1 MLSLGYRGNRRQR
14 GMAIMVRI
22 GTVWD
27 RTVDVLKGRANILV
41 PIAAMSLFLPSVVN
55 TALAAFGPK
64 GAGAVAL
71 LGAALALAV
80 LLANIWGQLAM
91 LAVATHPATTRADA
105 GRQATARLL
114 PALGV
119 ILAMAV
125 LFALALVPPIV
136 AVMNAGIDLTRGTVA
151 VQSLPAG
158 VSGFIGL
165 YSLVLLVVAFVLG
178 ARLILLNPVI
188 LNERRGLGAV
198 MRSVRLTRGLTLKII
213 GVMILFA
220 IVLLVPMMAIQAI
233 VGLVARLILGPD
245 ALPAIG
251 FLAGVAGAAVTSLFS
266 VVAAAFTAQ
275 LYVAVADDRTG

>member
-1 MLSLGYRGNRRQR
+1 
-14 GMAIMVRI
+14 MVRI

-27 RTVDVLKGRANILV
+27 CTVEVLKGRANILV
-41 PIAAMSLFLPSVVN
+41 PIAVASLFLPSVAN
-55 TALAAFGPK
+55 TALAAFGPTGS
-64 GAGAVAL
+64 GAIAL
-71 LGAALALAV
+71 LGVAVALAV

-125 LFALALVPPIV
+125 LFALALVPPVV
-136 AVMNAGIDLTRGTVA
+136 AMMNAGIDLTRGNVA

-165 YSLVLLVVAFVLG
+165 YSMVLVVVAFVVG

-198 MRSVRLTRGLTLKII
+198 MRSFRLTRGLTLKII

-220 IVLLVPMMAIQAI
+220 IVLLVPMLAVQTA
-233 VGLVARLILGPD
+233 VGLIARLILGAD
-245 ALPAIG
+245 ALPTIG
-251 FLAGVAGAAVTSLFS
+251 FLAGVASAAVTSLFS

-275 LYVAVADDRTG
+275 LYVAVVDDREG

>member
-1 MLSLGYRGNRRQR
+1 
-14 GMAIMVRI
+14 MVRI

-27 RTVDVLKGRANILV
+27 RTVDVLRGRLGILI
-41 PIAAMSLFLPSVVN
+41 PIAAVSLFLPSVLN
-55 TALAAFGPK
+55 TALAAFGP
-64 GAGAVAL
+64 AGTGGMAI
-71 LGAALALAV
+71 LGAIIALAV

-119 ILAMAV
+119 IIAMAV
-125 LFALALVPPIV
+125 LFALALVPVV
-136 AVMNAGIDLTRGTVA
+136 AVMMGAGVDLTRGNVA
-151 VQSLPAG
+151 VQTLPAA
-158 VSGFIGL
+158 VSGFIGI
-165 YSLVLLVVAFVLG
+165 YSLVFLVVAFIAG

-198 MRSVRLTRGLTLKII
+198 MRSIRLTRGLTLKIVA
-213 GVMILFA
+213 VMILFG
-220 IVLLVPMMAIQAI
+220 IVLLVPMLAVQAV
-233 VGLVARLILGPD
+233 VGLIARLILGAD
-245 ALPAIG
+245 ALPAIA

-275 LYVAVADDRTG
+275 LYVAVAGDREDEASIGI

>member
-1 MLSLGYRGNRRQR
+1 
-14 GMAIMVRI
+14 MVRI

-27 RTVDVLKGRANILV
+27 RTVEVLKGRANILV
-41 PIAAMSLFLPSVVN
+41 PIAIVSLFLPSVVN
-55 TALAAFGPK
+55 TGLAAFGPTGTG
-64 GAGAVAL
+64 GAGTGGVAL
-71 LGAALALAV
+71 LGMVVALAV

-119 ILAMAV
+119 ILALGV
-125 LFALALVPPIV
+125 LFALALVPVVGAI
-136 AVMNAGIDLTRGTVA
+136 MSAGVDLTRGSVS
-151 VQSLPAG
+151 VQSLPPG
-158 VSGFIGL
+158 VSGFVGL
-165 YSLVLLVVAFVLG
+165 YSLVLLVVAFVVG

-198 MRSVRLTRGLTLKII
+198 MRSFRLTRGLTLKIV

-220 IVLLVPMMAIQAI
+220 IVLLIPMLAVQAV
-233 VGLVARLILGPD
+233 VGVIARLILGAD
-245 ALPAIG
+245 SLPAIA
-251 FLAGVAGAAVTSLFS
+251 FLAGTAGAAVTSLFS

-275 LYVAVADDRTG
+275 LYVAVAGDDRAD

>member
-1 MLSLGYRGNRRQR
+1 MG
-14 GMAIMVRI
+14 
-22 GTVWD
+22 
-27 RTVDVLKGRANILV
+27 ILV
-41 PIAAMSLFLPSVVN
+41 PIAAVSLFLPSVLN
-55 TALAAFGPK
+55 TALAAFGPR
-64 GAGAVAL
+64 GTGGMAV
-71 LGAALALAV
+71 LGAIIALAV

-119 ILAMAV
+119 IIAMAV
-125 LFALALVPPIV
+125 LFALALVPVI
-136 AVMNAGIDLTRGTVA
+136 AVMMGAGVDLTRGNVA

-158 VSGFIGL
+158 VSGFIGI
-165 YSLVLLVVAFVLG
+165 YSLVFLVVAFVAG

-198 MRSVRLTRGLTLKII
+198 MRSIRLTRGLTLKII
-213 GVMILFA
+213 AVMILFA
-220 IVLLVPMMAIQAI
+220 IVLLVPMLAVQAV
-233 VGLVARLILGPD
+233 VGLIARLILGAD
-245 ALPAIG
+245 AVPAIA

-275 LYVAVADDRTG
+275 LYVAVADDREG

>member
-1 MLSLGYRGNRRQR
+1 
-14 GMAIMVRI
+14 MVRI

-27 RTVDVLKGRANILV
+27 RTVDVLKGRENILV
-41 PIAAMSLFLPSVVN
+41 PIAVMSLFLPSVAN
-55 TALAAFGPK
+55 TALAAFGPR
-64 GAGAVAL
+64 GSGAVAL
-71 LGAALALAV
+71 LGTVVAFAV

-125 LFALALVPPIV
+125 LFALALVPPV
-136 AVMNAGIDLTRGTVA
+136 GAMMNAGIDLTSGTIS
-151 VQSLPAG
+151 VQSLPPG

-165 YSLVLLVVAFVLG
+165 YSLALLVVAFVIG

-198 MRSVRLTRGLTLKII
+198 MRSFRLTRGLTLKIV

-220 IVLLVPMMAIQAI
+220 IVLLVPMMAIQAV
-233 VGLVARLILGPD
+233 VGLVARLILGAD
-245 ALPAIG
+245 AQPAIG
-251 FLAGVAGAAVTSLFS
+251 FLAGTAGAAVTSLFS

-275 LYVAVADDRTG
+275 LYVAVADDRAG

>member
-1 MLSLGYRGNRRQR
+1 
-14 GMAIMVRI
+14 MVRI

-27 RTVDVLKGRANILV
+27 RTVDVLKGRAGILV
-41 PIAAMSLFLPSVVN
+41 PIAVMSLFLPSVVN
-55 TALAAFGPK
+55 TALAAFGPT
-64 GAGAVAL
+64 GSGAVAL
-71 LGAALALAV
+71 LGMVVALAV

-119 ILAMAV
+119 ILTMAV
-125 LFALALVPPIV
+125 LFALALVPPI
-136 AVMNAGIDLTRGTVA
+136 AVMMNAGIDLTHGSVA
-151 VQSLPAG
+151 VQSLPAS

-165 YSLVLLVVAFVLG
+165 YSLVLLVVVFVVG

-198 MRSVRLTRGLTLKII
+198 MRSFRLTRGLTLKII
-213 GVMILFA
+213 GVMVLFA
-220 IVLLVPMMAIQAI
+220 IVLLVPMLAIQA
-233 VGLVARLILGPD
+233 VFGLIARLILG
-245 ALPAIG
+245 AESLNAVG
-251 FLAGVAGAAVTSLFS
+251 FVAGVAGAAVTSLFS

-275 LYVAVADDRTG
+275 LYVAVADDRVD